1 MKILIAEDDPI
12 SCRMLETNLI
22 SWGYEV
28 LVTTNGADAWAEF
41 QKEDAPRL
49 AILDILMPEMNGLE
63 VCRKIRQMANSS
75 PPYLILLTAKQKKE
89 DVVAGIEAG
98 ANDYLTKPIYLD
110 EFRVRLEV
118 GVRMV
123 ELQQSLAKRVKDLE
137 EALAHVHQLQGILPI
152 CSYCKKIRDDQNYW
166 HQVESYI
173 SQYSDTRFSHS
184 VCPDCYTTEMEP
196 QFREIKERLKR

>member
-12 SCRMLETNLI
+12 SGRVLETNLV

-28 LVTTNGADAWAEF
+28 VSTLNGAQAWAEF
-41 QKEDAPRL
+41 QKADAPRL
-49 AILDILMPEMNGLE
+49 AILDILMPEMSGLE
-63 VCRKIRQMANSS
+63 VCRKVRQMPNSS
-75 PPYLILLTAKQKKE
+75 PPYIILLTAKKKKE

-98 ANDYLTKPIYLD
+98 ANDYLTKPIYLE

-123 ELQQSLAKRVKDLE
+123 ELQQSLAKRVRDLE
-137 EALAHVHQLQGILPI
+137 EALAHVRQLQGILPI

-166 HQVESYI
+166 HQVENYI
-173 SQYSDTRFSHS
+173 STYSDTRFSHS
-184 VCPDCYTTEMEP
+184 VCPDCYRAEAES
-196 QFREIKERLKR
+196 QFQEKND

>member
-1 MKILIAEDDPI
+1 MRILIAEDDPI
-12 SCRMLETNLI
+12 SCHMLETNLV
-22 SWGYEV
+22 SWGHEV
-28 LVTTNGADAWAEF
+28 IITLNGAEAWAEF
-41 QKEDAPRL
+41 QKEDAPSL
-49 AILDILMPEMNGLE
+49 AILDILMPEMSGLE
-63 VCRKIRQMANSS
+63 VCRKVRQMANSL
-75 PPYLILLTAKQKKE
+75 PLYILLLTAKQKKE

-118 GVRMV
+118 GVRLV
-123 ELQQSLAKRVKDLE
+123 ELQKSLAKRVKDLE
-137 EALAHVHQLQGILPI
+137 ETLAHVKQLQGILPI

-184 VCPDCYTTEMEP
+184 VCPDCYTAEVEP
-196 QFREIKERLKR
+196 PFQEKKD

>member
-12 SCRMLETNLI
+12 SGRMLETNLT
-22 SWGYEV
+22 SWGYKV
-28 LVTTNGADAWAEF
+28 VFTLNGTEAWAEL

-49 AILDILMPEMNGLE
+49 AILDILMPEMSGLE
-63 VCRKIRQMANSS
+63 VCRKVRQMPNSS
-75 PPYLILLTAKQKKE
+75 LPYIILLTAKIKKE

-98 ANDYLTKPIYLD
+98 ANDYLTKPIYLE

-123 ELQQSLAKRVKDLE
+123 ELQQSLAKRVRDLE
-137 EALAHVHQLQGILPI
+137 AALAHVRQLQGILPI
-152 CSYCKKIRDDQNYW
+152 CSHCKKIRDDKNYW

-184 VCPDCYTTEMEP
+184 VCPDCYKAAAKP
-196 QFREIKERLKR
+196 QLQDKQD